1 MNKRKRESM
10 QNIRFTDTFGV
21 ISTEANKVSG
31 AEKSRRTQP
40 SAHRFLDC
48 ARRTLAPLE
57 MTVRKNAVDYR
68 LTYITAERA
77 DYLIFEVSVGT
88 CARIPVF
95 NSSFSRSF
103 LKSETACSIMPLKN
117 G

>member
-40 SAHRFLDC
+40 SAHRFPDC

-57 MTVRKNAVDYR
+57 MTVRKNVVDYR

-77 DYLIFEVSVGT
+77 DYLIFEVVGT

-95 NSSFSRSF
+95 NSSFPRSF
-103 LKSETACSIMPLKN
+103 LKSETACSMTPFKN

>member
-10 QNIRFTDTFGV
+10 QNIRFADTFGV

-40 SAHRFLDC
+40 SAHRFPDC

-57 MTVRKNAVDYR
+57 MTMRE
-68 LTYITAERA
+68 T
-77 DYLIFEVSVGT
+77 LIFHRLHSL
-88 CARIPVF
+88 P
-95 NSSFSRSF
+95 
-103 LKSETACSIMPLKN
+103 PN
-117 G
+117 GLTT